1 LPPLIWSKFC
11 HSGNKHPSERCSSK
25 VLLLTFGSN
34 SLSSGFIQQH
44 NNFEY
49 STTLAGAHAQGP
61 IVCFGRRFSMKQPK
75 WLVSSML
82 LTAMSLPAQ
91 TFGGARVVQSAQP
104 VASPSHYY
112 LETAAKK
119 TVPKRRSKKK
129 SAVIVG
135 GSALG
140 GAAIGGL
147 AGGKKGAA
155 IGALAGGGGG
165 YVYDRKS
172 QKKPVI
178 PK

>member
-1 LPPLIWSKFC
+1 
-11 HSGNKHPSERCSSK
+11 
-25 VLLLTFGSN
+25 
-34 SLSSGFIQQH
+34 
-44 NNFEY
+44 
-49 STTLAGAHAQGP
+49 
-61 IVCFGRRFSMKQPK
+61 MKQPK
-75 WLVSSML
+75 WVLSTMML
-82 LTAMSLPAQ
+82 AAVSLPAQ
-91 TFGGARVVQSAQP
+91 NFGGARLVQSAQP
-104 VASPSHYY
+104 AASPSHFY
-112 LETAAKK
+112 LETATKR
-119 TVPKRRSKKK
+119 TVPKRRTKKK
-129 SAVIVG
+129 SAMIVG